1 VRMEQEPG
9 SSGVDVIDLYAR
21 RILQGYDFRAEKVTG
36 DKATRANGLAAAMEA
51 GNVDLVRAGWNRDLV
66 DELSEFPLGEHD
78 DQVDAMSGAFRELSR
93 GGTPSV
99 WVL

>member
-1 VRMEQEPG
+1 
-9 SSGVDVIDLYAR
+9 
-21 RILQGYDFRAEKVTG
+21 
-36 DKATRANGLAAAMEA
+36 
-51 GNVDLVRAGWNRDLV
+51 VDLVRAGWNRDLV